1 MFDGGFVPDL
11 LIEDLDMPELSGED
25 MVRRV
30 LAAWPNQEL
39 LYFAGNIG
47 RLDARSMCGRP
58 KRFWTSRSPP
68 AVCSRRSRGC

>member
-39 LYFAGNIG
+39 L
-47 RLDARSMCGRP
+47 
-58 KRFWTSRSPP
+58 
-68 AVCSRRSRGC
+68 